1 MSATRPAY
9 IERPGLLGTLRELR
23 TPLEGPKFL
32 LRLSHLANAPRG
44 DGRAIAL
51 APGYLAGEFS
61 LLPLAQFLRF
71 LGYTV
76 YPWGLGSNNGD
87 VEEDIG
93 LFGARIQELHNEL
106 DGEKITLIGW
116 SLGGVIAREVARQWD
131 SCVAEVITLATPIVG
146 GPKYTALG
154 DFYAFQKGVDL
165 DWIDQEV
172 HERNKLGLNQP
183 VTSVYSKSD
192 GIVAWQASVDVY
204 NPQARNVAINTT
216 HIGIGV
222 SPVAWRLIADIL
234 AEEEKITRAVAEA

>member
-1 MSATRPAY
+1 MSATLPAY
-9 IERPGLLGTLRELR
+9 IERPGLLGTLREIR
-23 TPLEGPKFL
+23 TPLEGAKFL
-32 LRLSHLANAPRG
+32 FQASQLANAPRG

-51 APGYLAGEFS
+51 APGYLAGELS
-61 LLPLAQFLRF
+61 LLPLAQFLRY

-76 YPWGLGSNNGD
+76 YPWGLGGNNGD

-93 LFGARIQELHNEL
+93 LFGARIEALHKDL
-106 DGEKITLIGW
+106 DGDEITLIGW
-116 SLGGVIAREVARQWD
+116 SLGGVIAREVARQWED
-131 SCVAEVITLATPIVG
+131 CIAEVITLATPIVG

-154 DFYAFQKGVDL
+154 DLYAFLKGVDL

-204 NPQARNVAINTT
+204 NPQARNIAINTT

-234 AEEEKITRAVAEA
+234 AEENKVTRDAADA